1 MNVLVLSPYPE
12 AILPVL
18 NEFKDSWIVRTKPLS
33 REFCLEKNIDFLISY
48 GYRHI
53 LINEVLNLFPQ
64 KAINLHMSML
74 PYSRGAHPNFW
85 SIAEGMPSGVTIHLL
100 DEGLDTGNILAQ
112 REVQLDLAVDTFSSS
127 YKALSRSIEGLF
139 RDNWKYFRTAE
150 SSGWKQ
156 EGVPTVH
163 RSSEINQ
170 WLDCLPESWDTP
182 IWRFQKL
189 AAMRSQNQK
198 VILP

>member
-12 AILPVL
+12 AILPAL
-18 NEFKDSWIVRTKPLS
+18 NEFKDSWIAFTKPLS

-53 LINEVLNLFPQ
+53 LNNEVLDLFPQ

-74 PYSRGAHPNFW
+74 PCSRGAHPNFW

-100 DEGLDTGNILAQ
+100 DEGLDTGNILIQ
-112 REVQLDLAVDTFSSS
+112 REVPLDRKVDTFSSS
-127 YKALSRSIEGLF
+127 YNALSRSIEALF
-139 RDNWKYFRTAE
+139 RANWKYLRTAE
-150 SSGWKQ
+150 SPGWKQ
-156 EGVPTVH
+156 QGAPTVH
-163 RSSEINQ
+163 RSSEINK

-182 IWRFQKL
+182 IWRFQQL
-189 AAMRSQNQK
+189 AAMRSQN
-198 VILP
+198 P